1 MPKKKDINEH
11 KYMKYKQ
18 KYLNL
23 KYEIDKK
30 RFSQTGGSNH
40 QLKINEIKIVKA
52 TENSYL
58 MSDTF
63 SSAGYVINSN
73 EQLSWKEVVRKILK
87 KNGLRGKIKIPEII
101 INYNNK
107 MYKVIDLNKLV
118 KLTKINSITI
128 KVE

>member
-23 KYEIDKK
+23 KYEMDKS
-30 RFSQTGGSNH
+30 RFGQSGGTSQ
-40 QLKINEIKIVKA
+40 QLKINEIRIVKA
-52 TENSYL
+52 SENSYL

-63 SSAGYVINSN
+63 SSAGYIINLN
-73 EQLSWKEVVRKILK
+73 EQLTWKEVVRKILK
-87 KNGLRGKIKIPEII
+87 KNGIRGKIKIPEII
-101 INYNNK
+101 VNYNNK
-107 MYKVIDLNKLV
+107 MYRVIDLNKLV